1 MGSTNQLLFIQKHAK
16 KFQGPFLEV
25 GSKDYGNTQ
34 DLRKMFRGQ
43 GNYVGID
50 MEEGPGVDIVLDL
63 TQPFEKIHKQLGGR
77 RFRTIFC
84 LSVLEHCDQPFLMA
98 ENLAK
103 LSTEDGAI
111 CISVPFSFQFHA
123 YPHDFWRFTH
133 FGIMRLFSAYDF
145 ELGNGAAAT
154 SKTGEFF
161 PLDKEIGVI
170 SFGSKWHRRRG
181 HPVRGFVAKGL
192 HLLSKVGVLPWL
204 TGYPYV
210 LAPADLMMVGSLKP
224 ARRAAA

>member
-1 MGSTNQLLFIQKHAK
+1 MGSINQLLFIQKHAAYL
-16 KFQGPFLEV
+16 QGPFLEV

-34 DLRKMFRGQ
+34 DLRSRFRGQ
-43 GNYVGID
+43 GDYVGVD
-50 MEEGPGVDIVLDL
+50 MEEGPGVDMVLDL
-63 TQPFEKIHKQLGGR
+63 TQPFEKIDRQLGGR
-77 RFRTIFC
+77 RFKTVFC

-98 ENLAK
+98 ENLTRLLA
-103 LSTEDGAI
+103 EGGRI

-133 FGIMRLFSAYDF
+133 HGIMRLFPAFQFDLT
-145 ELGNGAAAT
+145 EGAAAT
-154 SKTGEFF
+154 SRTGEFF

-181 HPVRGFVAKGL
+181 HPLRGLVAKGL
-192 HLLSKVGVLPWL
+192 HLFSKVGILSWL

-210 LAPADLMMVGSLKP
+210 LAPADLMMIGCLKP

>member
-1 MGSTNQLLFIQKHAK
+1 MGSTNQLLFIEKHAAK
-16 KFQGPFLEV
+16 LEGPFLEV

-34 DLRKMFRGQ
+34 DLRSRFRGQ
-43 GNYVGID
+43 GEYVGVD
-50 MEEGPGVDIVLDL
+50 MEEGPGVDLVLDL
-63 TQPFEKIHKQLGGR
+63 TKPFDKINRQLNGR
-77 RFRTIFC
+77 RFNTVFC

-98 ENLAK
+98 DNLTRLLAA
-103 LSTEDGAI
+103 DGRI

-133 FGIMRLFSAYDF
+133 HGIMRLFPAFDF
-145 ELGNGAAAT
+145 DLADGAAAT
-154 SKTGEFF
+154 SRTGEFF

-181 HPVRGFVAKGL
+181 HPVRGLVAKGL
-192 HLLSKVGVLPWL
+192 HLLAKAGPLRWL

-210 LAPADLMMVGSLKP
+210 LAPADLMMIGTLRP
-224 ARRAAA
+224 AQRAAA

>member
-1 MGSTNQLLFIQKHAK
+1 MGSTNQLLFIEKHAAK
-16 KFQGPFLEV
+16 LEGPFLEV

-34 DLRKMFRGQ
+34 DLRSRFRGQ
-43 GNYVGID
+43 GEYVGVD
-50 MEEGPGVDIVLDL
+50 MEEGPGVDLVLDL
-63 TQPFEKIHKQLGGR
+63 TKPFDKINRQLNGR
-77 RFRTIFC
+77 RFNTVFC

-98 ENLAK
+98 DNLTRLLAA
-103 LSTEDGAI
+103 DGRI

-133 FGIMRLFSAYDF
+133 FGIMRLFSSYDF
-145 ELGNGAAAT
+145 ELGDGAAAT